1 MDLGLPPVDPEKALK
16 AFENIKNAFLEAASA
31 ETSAQPLFQS
41 LSDKFNKMVED
52 VMEMAATDSN
62 PSPSKIMFKM
72 MPVIMDVQRTASQ
85 IAQLAQTDEK
95 VAETLQTL
103 SDTIKG
109 EISNIMPAGGLGGFG
124 IPGFPGSQPGGLDG
138 DDLPPPSKPNIHPKK
153 PGPKKPGKPGN
164 FDL

>member
-1 MDLGLPPVDPEKALK
+1 MSLGLPPVDPEKALK
-16 AFENIKNAFLEAASA
+16 AFENIRNAFLEAASA

-52 VMEMAATDSN
+52 VMEMAATDPN

-72 MPVIMDVQRTASQ
+72 MPVIMDVQRTATQ
-85 IAQLAQTDEK
+85 IAKLAQTDDK

-103 SDTIKG
+103 SDTIKR
-109 EISNIMPAGGLGGFG
+109 EVSNIMPAGGL
-124 IPGFPGSQPGGLDG
+124 PGFPGLPSPGAS
-138 DDLPPPSKPNIHPKK
+138 DDTPPPSKPNIHPKK
-153 PGPKKPGKPGN
+153 PNPPKKPGGPGN